1 LLVDTARISGDG
13 AAARATAQLAHT
25 VSTANDRGSD
35 LSGPSFPLSVKS
47 ARQDERRQP
56 VYPVARCDR
65 AGAGPGRGYRVG
77 RQPRVGEDGAH
88 DSWVLD
94 GGDDP
99 RPAAASGT
107 GHDIESEHAGINAA
121 QVQACGRPGGRGRT
135 NPPV

>member
-1 LLVDTARISGDG
+1 MSGADG
-13 AAARATAQLAHT
+13 LPWRPAPSLIRRRPERPAGPLA
-25 VSTANDRGSD
+25 G
-35 LSGPSFPLSVKS
+35 
-47 ARQDERRQP
+47 
-56 VYPVARCDR
+56 YPVA
-65 AGAGPGRGYRVG
+65 AVGSSWGGAGPGLSGAR
-77 RQPRVGEDGAH
+77 RQPQVGEDGAH

-135 NPPV
+135 NPPVGRKTLDPAPWGRV